1 MGAAGGLGKTGQI
14 VAFPGSKSRSGHK
27 SDPNSAL
34 KSAAAQIGFDRQE
47 LQRILDLYGRM
58 VAAGEWRDYAMD
70 FDKHAASF
78 AAFRRTAERPNA
90 RVEKRP
96 SLRNKQGM
104 YTLFGEHGQV
114 LKRGSDLANVLAPME
129 RKLVKAVD

>member
-1 MGAAGGLGKTGQI
+1 MSGSNGANKGPGNGAANRSGRAGQ
-14 VAFPGSKSRSGHK
+14 VLSFPGHA
-27 SDPNSAL
+27 P
-34 KSAAAQIGFDRQE
+34 AQVGFERQE

-70 FDKHAASF
+70 FDKNAASF

-96 SLRNKQGM
+96 SLRNRQGM

>member
-1 MGAAGGLGKTGQI
+1 MSSGLGPGAGSGSGGQVI
-14 VAFPGSKSRSGHK
+14 AFPGKGRVG
-27 SDPNSAL
+27 
-34 KSAAAQIGFDRQE
+34 QVGFDRDE

-58 VAAGEWRDYAMD
+58 VAGGQWRDYAMD
-70 FDKHAASF
+70 FDRNAATFS
-78 AAFRRTAERPNA
+78 AFRRAAERPNA

-129 RKLVKAVD
+129 RRLVKAIDD